1 MVTLLVGPQGS
12 GKSTWAND
20 AASNGGYGDTTIISQ
35 DLQGQKGH
43 WEAFMNAV
51 DDRSE
56 GYMENHRIIVDR
68 INHTKEQ
75 RAKYINYAKARGWK
89 TEILVMNQPFTTCLE
104 RIDKRVGHP
113 SIKDH
118 ETAIAALRMYF
129 MKYEHPAMDE
139 ADSVVYFNAYDPF
152 LMDLNNVYPLGTRFI
167 VIGDVH
173 GCYDELMELLEK
185 MNYKKGED
193 VIVFCG
199 DLIDRGP
206 KIDQVLQFAMTT
218 PRVHSVKGNHE
229 DKLAR
234 HMANMGAGLV
244 SKIKI
249 GHGLQNTI
257 DQCVASNMLDD
268 NLMAWLWSM
277 PLVIKFGKNY
287 VFHAGVNPR
296 YPMLRQNREF
306 LLYARKFNP
315 ELNTFDDDNSPAWYQ
330 HDLHES
336 LRGSNLFFGH
346 DVHEITDPLHFAT
359 FQKNKSVFPMDGG
372 CYFGGNLNGCVVN
385 SDWPISPVTLS
396 LQFFSVPSRQPKEEH
411 EPMYLTWN
419 EPYDERVKAGFLG
432 KSETKDL
439 VLYNYTDKCTYE
451 KKWDKYTLEC
461 RGLIF
466 EKATGRVIARP
477 FGKFFNLG
485 ENENT
490 QLNSLPSENYSC
502 YEKMDGSLGILYHYS
517 ENWNAATRGS
527 FASEQAKQA
536 AEMLKQYNMTSVN
549 PEVTLLTEIIYPENR
564 HNAGARLVVD
574 YGATRM
580 LVLLA
585 AYDRRTGEELT
596 RGALEMVSVFTGM
609 PIVQRFD
616 FTIEEMIAM
625 QKTLP
630 ADKEGFVA
638 RFDSGLR
645 IKIKGQEYCRMQK
658 ILNSITPL
666 VIWDLMLERG
676 EGFAVPSA
684 YMMSVPEEYRHEV
697 LDIVFKLKE
706 KKSAVLRE
714 VEEDF
719 DKVVEAT
726 GVDVLQPITQEM
738 KKKVGLFLTQ
748 GPGRATLRHP
758 SMMFAIINGKSDAV
772 EMYCRKAVRPTSNQ
786 L

>member
-12 GKSTWAND
+12 GKTTWAKKYPD
-20 AASNGGYGDTTIISQ
+20 AIRISQ
-35 DLQGQKGH
+35 DEMGQKGH
-43 WEAFMNAV
+43 
-51 DDRSE
+51 
-56 GYMENHRIIVDR
+56 MEIFKKALADGNKNPVRGRIIVDR

-75 RAKYINYAKARGWK
+75 RERYIKEARLHGWD
-89 TEILVMNQPFTTCLE
+89 TEIIVMNEPFTTCLE

-113 SIKDH
+113 TINNH

-129 MKYEHPAMDE
+129 MQYQRPAPTE
-139 ADSVVYFNAYDPF
+139 ADSVVYLNAYDPF
-152 LMDLNNVYPLGTRFI
+152 LMDLNNIYPEGTRYI

-185 MNYKKGED
+185 LKYQKGED

-257 DQCVASNMLDD
+257 DQCVASNMLND

-277 PLVIKFGKNY
+277 PLILKFGKNY
-287 VFHAGVNPR
+287 AFHAGINPR
-296 YPMLRQNREF
+296 YPMMRQNREF

-315 ELNTFDDDNSPAWYQ
+315 ELNAFDDENSPAWYD
-330 HDLHES
+330 HTLHES
-336 LRGSNLFFGH
+336 LKGFGLFFGH
-346 DVHEITDPLHFAT
+346 DIHEITHPGKYSEGRL
-359 FQKNKSVFPMDGG
+359 NPNVYPMDGG
-372 CYFGGNLNGCVVN
+372 CYFGGNMLGCVVRN
-385 SDWPISPVTLS
+385 IPM
-396 LQFFSVPSRQPKEEH
+396 FFDHVPSRQPKEEH

-419 EPYDERVKAGFLG
+419 EPYDERVKSGFLG

-451 KKWDKYTLEC
+451 KVWDKYTLEC

-466 EKATGRVIARP
+466 EKSTGRVIARP

-490 QLNSLPSENYSC
+490 QLNSLPNENYSC
-502 YEKMDGSLGILYHYS
+502 FEKMDGSLGILYHYN

-549 PEVTLLTEIIYPENR
+549 PEMTLLTEIIYPENR

-574 YGATRM
+574 YGAKRM

-596 RGALEMVSVFTGM
+596 RGAMEMLSVFTGM
-609 PIVQRFD
+609 PLVQQFD
-616 FTIEEMIAM
+616 FTIEQMIAM

-630 ADKEGFVA
+630 ADKEGFVV
-638 RFDSGLR
+638 RYDSGLR
-645 IKIKGQEYCRMQK
+645 VKIKGQEYCRMQK

-666 VIWDLMLERG
+666 VIWELMLAEK
-676 EGFAVPSA
+676 EFAVPSH
-684 YMMSVPEEYRHEV
+684 YMMSIPEEYRDEV
-697 LDIVFKLKE
+697 LDIVYRLK
-706 KKSAVLRE
+706 KKKDMVRE
-714 VEEDF
+714 HVQEDF
-719 DKVVEAT
+719 DFAVDAT
-726 GVDVLQPITQEM
+726 GIDLERPNDKDV
-738 KKKVGLFLTQ
+738 KKSLGLYMTN
-748 GPGRATLRHP
+748 GATRSVLKHP
-758 SMMFAIINGKSDAV
+758 SMMFPMLNGKLDTV
-772 EMYCRKAVRPTSNQ
+772 EEYCRKAIRPTSNQ